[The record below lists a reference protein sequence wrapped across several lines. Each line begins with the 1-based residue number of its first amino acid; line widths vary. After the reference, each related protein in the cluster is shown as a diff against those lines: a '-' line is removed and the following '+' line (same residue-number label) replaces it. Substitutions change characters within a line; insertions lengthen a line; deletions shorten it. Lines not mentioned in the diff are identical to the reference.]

1 MTDPNESRLYPSAMA
16 LAHAICG
23 AARGVTEAE
32 LRAIEEARR
41 RAPPGSVYAW
51 KRVGDAP
58 PLRPAD
64 RTYLTDSGVPPERLA
79 PEEG

>member
-41 RAPPGSVYAW
+41 RAMM
-51 KRVGDAP
+51 KE
-58 PLRPAD
+58 
-64 RTYLTDSGVPPERLA
+64 VPRD
-79 PEEG
+79 